1 MQSSGQKSPQRQ
13 KFEKKTTVCS
23 ESSAKQCCMM
33 DGDNGLNKYNNDD
46 CDQVNII
53 TTTKHSDN
61 AAHGRYIKDMKDHQ

>member
-1 MQSSGQKSPQRQ
+1 
-13 KFEKKTTVCS
+13 
-23 ESSAKQCCMM
+23 MM